1 MHLYFNVTGYF
12 GYKVIELIL
21 VIALINN
28 KLIKLLYKWKFTM
41 TALQIINYN
50 YGTSITLTPL

>member
-12 GYKVIELIL
+12 DYKVIELIL

-28 KLIKLLYKWKFTM
+28 KFINRLCEWKFTM